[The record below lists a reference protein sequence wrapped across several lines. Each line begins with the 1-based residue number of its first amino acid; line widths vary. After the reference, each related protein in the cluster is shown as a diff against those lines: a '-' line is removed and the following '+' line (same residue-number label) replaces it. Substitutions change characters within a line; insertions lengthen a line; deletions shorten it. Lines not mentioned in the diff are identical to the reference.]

1 MSPSQLQA
9 SILFPMKYLP
19 ALFTF
24 TAEQTRLIVEL
35 HENVQVEFKYE
46 SYQFNFMLISTSE
59 GVGGVFNGESIEG
72 NFISQGF
79 TLDI

>member
-1 MSPSQLQA
+1 
-9 SILFPMKYLP
+9 MKYLP

-59 GVGGVFNGESIEG
+59 GVGGVLNGESIEG
-72 NFISQGF
+72 NLILQGF
-79 TLDI
+79 TLDILQIAKG